1 MRKLSLSK
9 EVLSE
14 LTTQEMRVVVAGATG
29 ALCIE
34 VITERCITTPYSGLD
49 CLSDRYCN

>member
-14 LTTQEMRVVVAGATG
+14 LSTDEMQVVVAGATG
-29 ALCIE
+29 ILC
-34 VITERCITTPYSGLD
+34 VTQHCVTTPYSGLD
-49 CLSDRYCN
+49 CLSDRVCH

>member
-14 LTTQEMRVVVAGATG
+14 LSTEEMRVVVAGATG
-29 ALCIE
+29 ILC
-34 VITERCITTPYSGLD
+34 VTQRCITTPYSGLD
-49 CLSDRYCN
+49 CLSEQICD